1 MKGIKKIT
9 IKRMDTKFD
18 KKKIK
23 WSQVMINDFEERKIN
38 LKKIKIK

>member
-1 MKGIKKIT
+1 
-9 IKRMDTKFD
+9 MDTKFD